1 MVDMPYT
8 VPQHATL
15 TRMILKY
22 GLRIE
27 NPYYMSRVPR
37 VSLGDQ
43 SQSQAEVLFLTWILD
58 QLANMCFN
66 VCVCFNEYLNYKLVM
81 GVIISFY

>member
-8 VPQHATL
+8 VPQHAAL
-15 TRMILKY
+15 TRVILKY

-27 NPYYMSRVPR
+27 NTYYMSGVAG

-43 SQSQAEVLFLTWILD
+43 SPSQVEVLFLTWILD
-58 QLANMCFN
+58 QLANMCFS
-66 VCVCFNEYLNYKLVM
+66 VCVF
-81 GVIISFY
+81 FF

>member
-43 SQSQAEVLFLTWILD
+43 SQSQVEVLFLTWILD

-81 GVIISFY
+81 GVIISF

>member
-22 GLRIE
+22 GLRSE
-27 NPYYMSRVPR
+27 NPYYMSRVPESTWETNHK
-37 VSLGDQ
+37 VKL
-43 SQSQAEVLFLTWILD
+43 VLFLTWILD
-58 QLANMCFN
+58 QLANMCFS

-81 GVIISFY
+81 GVVIISFY